1 MPAPRNRRHILVGT
15 APQVEPFTPHT
26 SGRALARPSD
36 RPQHAAVLKSA
47 LETANTEAV
56 EMRQQTPL
64 TVGSAHPGRYIE
76 FEGPPGV
83 DLKIDSLDLQ
93 GSGIKVVAVQPRREA
108 DQAATAQ
115 RATVF
120 IPDGK
125 LDVFLKH
132 FEQYATE
139 LTENGQPKHKE
150 LVDRIAVVRLE
161 GQSRWEDMSDKKIS
175 SAAIVASKQALTDVY
190 WYKSDL
196 RSFLTSTLS
205 DAAILGR
212 LDWDDYKRNIVG
224 LAVDFL
230 VRSQTRY
237 QADLLR
243 LHDRGARLA
252 SN

>member
-1 MPAPRNRRHILVGT
+1 M
-15 APQVEPFTPHT
+15 
-26 SGRALARPSD
+26 
-36 RPQHAAVLKSA
+36 
-47 LETANTEAV
+47 
-56 EMRQQTPL
+56 
-64 TVGSAHPGRYIE
+64 
-76 FEGPPGV
+76 
-83 DLKIDSLDLQ
+83 
-93 GSGIKVVAVQPRREA
+93 
-108 DQAATAQ
+108 
-115 RATVF
+115 
-120 IPDGK
+120 
-125 LDVFLKH
+125 FLKR

-190 WYKSDL
+190 WYKCDL

-230 VRSQTRY
+230 VRNQTRY

-243 LHDRGARLA
+243 LMTEEQGSPLNGALSSTRQATKPAPGRVGDYGFFFSHSSGRIAL
-252 SN
+252 SRSLPFLTKERSSSV